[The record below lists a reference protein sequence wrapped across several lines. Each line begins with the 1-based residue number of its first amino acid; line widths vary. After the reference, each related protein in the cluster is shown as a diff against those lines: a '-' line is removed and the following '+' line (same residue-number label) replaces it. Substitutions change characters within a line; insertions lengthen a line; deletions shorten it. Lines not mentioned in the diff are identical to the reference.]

1 MKIHLIDLLETMA
14 RRLGERSRAKIARE
28 AVCKLNLA
36 LTVALG
42 SSAFFATS
50 LPAQQFTDVSVQA
63 GLHRELT
70 RAWGNPMW
78 GDFNNDGLLDLFVP
92 NHETPSGVKEGG
104 ILPYIYINN
113 GNGTFTD
120 VIATSG
126 IMEETPDTGAWQG
139 ISLGD
144 YNGDGNLDVFIS
156 EPPFQGGGNASTRNL
171 LYKGNGDATWE
182 YVSDV
187 AGILTARHY
196 GECSFFVDYDNDGLI
211 DIFVNNIPNNT
222 DETGINVLYHNNGDG
237 TFSVVPGA
245 GGLEDAEHGVDE
257 GTLCSFVDY
266 DNDGFMDVAFSGNG
280 VSEALYHNNGNG
292 TFTDVTLASG
302 LTPRGNALGIAWGDY
317 DNDGLLDL
325 YISRGKQNG
334 MGVLTN
340 TLYHNDGDGTFT
352 DVTSQ
357 AKVDDNTNTWA
368 AVWGD
373 YDNDGFIDL
382 FVARPGMHA
391 LGVDNANIL
400 YHNNKDG
407 TFTDVAA
414 QEGVALE
421 DDLLTSSH
429 KCAAWGDYNG
439 DGFLD
444 LAVKDGIG
452 PNLATGDA
460 YIGRHFLLKNNGN
473 SNHYIKVNLHGVQ
486 SNRQGLGAR
495 VTVTYT
501 GGLAFRENNGGGG
514 GEYASQGAGPLHF
527 GIGTASTATIKVNW
541 PSGTVDTISGVSANA
556 TIEIVEG
563 SGGLVPPAITQEP
576 RNQRVVEGRRA
587 TFKVQ
592 ATGSDPLSYQWKKN
606 GSDIPG
612 ATSASYV
619 TPPTTLSD
627 DGTRFSVVVSNAA
640 GSVTSRTARLRVT
653 SATASSDRPGQ
664 DWLLGLASRLPPS
677 AISCFQPE
685 WIQANA
691 GIATDVKPWHV
702 RW

>member
-1 MKIHLIDLLETMA
+1 MKIQLTDFLHRIADRLIEA
-14 RRLGERSRAKIARE
+14 RRPFIPRE
-28 AVCKLNLA
+28 AGCQLNLA
-36 LTVALG
+36 VTVALAC
-42 SSAFFATS
+42 SAFFATS
-50 LPAQQFTDVSVQA
+50 VAAQQFTDVSVEA

-78 GDFNNDGLLDLFVP
+78 GDFNNDGLLDLFVS
-92 NHETPSGVKEGG
+92 NHETPKGVREGG
-104 ILPYIYINN
+104 ILPYIYIND
-113 GNGTFTD
+113 GDGTFTD

-171 LYKGNGDATWE
+171 LYKGNGDGTWE

-196 GECSFFVDYDNDGLI
+196 GECSFFVDYDNDGQI
-211 DIFVNNIPNNT
+211 DIFVKNIPNNT

-245 GGLEDAEHGVDE
+245 GGLEDAEHGLDE
-257 GTLCSFVDY
+257 GTLCSFADY

-340 TLYHNDGDGTFT
+340 TLYHNEGDGTFT

-400 YHNNKDG
+400 YHNNRDG

-495 VTVTYT
+495 VTATYT

-514 GEYASQGAGPLHF
+514 GDYASQGAGPLHF

-541 PSGTVDTISGVSANA
+541 PSGIVDTISGVNANA

-563 SGGLVPPAITQEP
+563 SGGLIPPTITQQP
-576 RNQRVVEGRRA
+576 RNQSVVEGRRA

-592 ATGSDPLSYQWKKN
+592 ATGSLPLSYQWKKN

-627 DGTRFSVVVSNAA
+627 DGTRFSVVISNAA
-640 GSVTSRTARLRVT
+640 GSVTSRTVRLRVRT
-653 SATASSDRPGQ
+653 ATAAADLPGPVW
-664 DWLLGLASRLPPS
+664 DLGLASRLRAS
-677 AISCFQPE
+677 AISLAQSEWDPAEMAIGAQP
-685 WIQANA
+685 WQ
-691 GIATDVKPWHV
+691 V
-702 RW
+702 R